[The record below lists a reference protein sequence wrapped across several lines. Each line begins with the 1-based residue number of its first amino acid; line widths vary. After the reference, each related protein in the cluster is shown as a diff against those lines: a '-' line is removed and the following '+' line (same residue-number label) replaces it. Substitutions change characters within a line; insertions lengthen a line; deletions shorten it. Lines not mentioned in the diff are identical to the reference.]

1 MPANP
6 KYLNKSP
13 WHQFAKISAGI
24 LGGYII
30 SALLHMSLALWLPAH
45 KEILITSIATH
56 FIVWG
61 ALLVVPFL
69 FKNGWKAWLLY
80 IVIIVVLYGIF
91 YLGNQ
96 QNPFV

>member
-13 WHQFAKISAGI
+13 WHQFAKIFSGI
-24 LGGYII
+24 IGGYII
-30 SALLHMSLALWLPAH
+30 SALLHMCLPLWLPYP
-45 KEILITSIATH
+45 KEVLITSIFTL

-61 ALLVVPFL
+61 ALLIIPFL
-69 FKNGWKAWLLY
+69 FKNGWKALGLY
-80 IVIIVVLYGIF
+80 ISIIIVLYVLYYF
-91 YLGNQ
+91 GNK

>member
-24 LGGYII
+24 IGGYII
-30 SALLHMSLALWLPAH
+30 SALFHMCLPLWLPSS
-45 KEILITSIATH
+45 KNILISSIFTL
-56 FIVWG
+56 FIVWC
-61 ALLVVPFL
+61 ACLIIPFL

-80 IVIIVVLYGIF
+80 IILIIILFGMY
-91 YLGNQ
+91 YLGNKN
-96 QNPFV
+96 NPFI